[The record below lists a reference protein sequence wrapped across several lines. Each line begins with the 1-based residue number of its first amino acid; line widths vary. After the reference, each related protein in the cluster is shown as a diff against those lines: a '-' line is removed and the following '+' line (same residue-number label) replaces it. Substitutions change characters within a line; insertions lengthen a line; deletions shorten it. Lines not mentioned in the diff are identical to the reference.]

1 MDTLQRSWGWLFG
14 LGIVL
19 VVLGVLAIALPAIA
33 TLAVGI
39 FIGWLLVIG
48 GVVQLAHAFGERRW
62 RGFLLHFLGGLLYL
76 VVGGLILTDPFRGA
90 LALTILLAAFL
101 VVEGIFQVLL
111 ALRIRPFRNWGWVL
125 ASGLITLLLGILIFA
140 GWPSTALWVIGLLVG
155 IHLLTSG
162 IALIMLGLAARALA
176 RQMSE
181 MPLR

>member
-1 MDTLQRSWGWLFG
+1 MDALQRSWGWFLG

-19 VVLGVLAIALPAIA
+19 AVLGVLAIALPVVA

-48 GVVQLAHAFGERRW
+48 GIAQLVHAFSERRW
-62 RGFLLHFLGGLLYL
+62 RGFFLHFLGGLVYL
-76 VVGGLILTDPFRGA
+76 VVGGLILIDPFGGA

-101 VVEGIFQVLL
+101 VVEGIFQILL
-111 ALRIRPFRNWGWVL
+111 ALRIRPFRNWGWVV
-125 ASGLITLLLGILIFA
+125 ASGIITLVLGILIFA

-162 IALIMLGLAARALA
+162 IALIMLGLAARSVVQSA
-176 RQMSE
+176 REQPAS
-181 MPLR
+181 